1 MDECE
6 VILPDRTGRVRR
18 LAPWEESQV
27 ATFIAEMDGM
37 QESGAFMLLATNR
50 PEVIDHAVLRD
61 GRCDFKITVKKP
73 TAEAVEVIVRQNFQG
88 QHGRASGRE
97 RGWQYG

>member
-1 MDECE
+1 MYVGQTEKEIKALFTFAREYKAWHGYPLLIFMDECE

-37 QESGAFMLLATNR
+37 QESGAFRSEEHTSELQSLMR
-50 PEVIDHAVLRD
+50 HSYAVFCL
-61 GRCDFKITVKKP
+61 KKKK
-73 TAEAVEVIVRQNFQG
+73 
-88 QHGRASGRE
+88 H
-97 RGWQYG
+97 